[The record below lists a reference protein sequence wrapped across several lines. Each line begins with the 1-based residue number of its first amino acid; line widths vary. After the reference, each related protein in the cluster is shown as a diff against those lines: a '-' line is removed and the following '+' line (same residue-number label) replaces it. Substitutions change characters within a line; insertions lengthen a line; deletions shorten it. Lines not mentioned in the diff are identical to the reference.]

1 MPGNLTLAWTGAL
14 QSATGPVATIRAPLG
29 VSTIRLVV
37 DDGYS
42 GVGSAD
48 MRVTVRDTTPPVI
61 RSAAANPNSSWPP
74 NHQMFPVR
82 LSVDA
87 RDTCD
92 PNAQCRVVS
101 VTSNEGTPA
110 DWQIVGP
117 LEVMLRSERSGNGG
131 DRVYT
136 ILIQCTDASGN
147 ASTRA
152 VTVTIAHDQGKSK
165 P

>member
-1 MPGNLTLAWTGAL
+1 MAHTSGLRVWGR
-14 QSATGPVATIRAPLG
+14 ATGPVATIKAPLG

-42 GVGSAD
+42 GVGSSD
-48 MRVTVRDTTPPVI
+48 MQVTVRDTIPPVI
-61 RSAAANPNSSWPP
+61 RSPAANPNSNWPP

-82 LSVDA
+82 LSAVA
-87 RDTCD
+87 SDTCD
-92 PNAQCRVVS
+92 PNPKCRVVS
-101 VTSNEGTPA
+101 VTSNEGTSA

-117 LEVMLRSERSGNGG
+117 LEVLLRSERTGNGG

-136 ILIQCTDASGN
+136 IWIQSTDASGN
-147 ASTRA
+147 ASTPRG
-152 VTVTIAHDQGKSK
+152 VTVTIAHDQGKSN